1 MSIEW
6 STFRSAGGRPMT
18 GTILEGEE
26 FPCAFCKGTGVAPK
40 TPLGGVPYAVATCRA
55 RGVRGRA

>member
-1 MSIEW
+1 
-6 STFRSAGGRPMT
+6 MT